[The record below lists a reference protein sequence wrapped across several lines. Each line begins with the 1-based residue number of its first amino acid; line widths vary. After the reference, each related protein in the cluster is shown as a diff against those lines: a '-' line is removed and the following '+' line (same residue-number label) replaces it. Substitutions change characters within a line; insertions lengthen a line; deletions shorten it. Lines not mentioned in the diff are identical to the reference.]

1 MKDRL
6 IRSLPFVALAAA
18 AVLVVVLGQ
27 QKRDLISQVEQTQL
41 QLRRATTEPTRG
53 MYMPAFQAA
62 PLEGGAAATIGELP
76 AEGRQV
82 LLMYTTTCPYC
93 LSSIPAWK
101 QLTSAV
107 DTMTSVRATV
117 WGVSLDS
124 VDATRQYITKH
135 GLPYSTVRFPNDKV
149 AAMYRAG
156 TVPVTLVID
165 ENGRTIYS
173 RTGEL
178 KEKIAI
184 DSVIAAIRW
193 RPAPRDTSAAARAQ
207 AQGGQAK
214 GGAQGQAQPARPAAQ
229 PQNQAAGAR

>member
-6 IRSLPFVALAAA
+6 IRSLPYVALAAA

-27 QKRDLISQVEQTQL
+27 QKRDLISQVEETQL
-41 QLRRATTEPTRG
+41 QLRRATMEPTRG

-62 PLEGGAAATIGELP
+62 PLEGGAPATIGELP

-101 QLTSAV
+101 QITSAV
-107 DTMTSVRATV
+107 DTMTSIQATV

-124 VDATRQYITKH
+124 VDVTRQYITRH
-135 GLPYSTVRFPNDKV
+135 GLPYSTVRFPTDKV

-156 TVPVTLVID
+156 TVPVTLVLD

-184 DSVIAAIRW
+184 DSVLAAIRW
-193 RPAPRDTSAAARAQ
+193 RPAPRDTTAARGQ
-207 AQGGQAK
+207 AQGGA
-214 GGAQGQAQPARPAAQ
+214 QAQPQPAEARS
-229 PQNQAAGAR
+229 